1 MAVHALSTPPRAS
14 LPPDAATRLGL
25 GAVLPPPVRPA
36 PVLAAVP
43 PAAPEEAVTDSGIS
57 RRDLVGGLEKGLLVI
72 EAFDQDRSRLSIS
85 EVAQRAGLSRAAAR
99 RYLLTLTHLG
109 YVQHDGKGYAL
120 TPRVLRLG
128 QSYMHSARLPRVLQP
143 ELQRLA
149 AAMQEAT
156 SAGVLDGAD
165 VVSLA
170 ASTGGRVV
178 SHTLQPGNRVPAYCT
193 ANGRVLLA
201 ALPPAMLDDWLA
213 TESARGGFKSHTP
226 RTLTQPEGLKLVLA
240 QVRLQGHALVDQEL
254 ELGLRTLAVP
264 LRNHRGDV
272 VAALNV
278 SALAARLGAD
288 ALRERFLPILLEAQ
302 QRLRPLL

>member
-1 MAVHALSTPPRAS
+1 MDRPLPDSSARSPSPLAG
-14 LPPDAATRLGL
+14 PPDAAG
-25 GAVLPPPVRPA
+25 VA
-36 PVLAAVP
+36 P
-43 PAAPEEAVTDSGIS
+43 

-72 EAFDQDRSRLSIS
+72 EAFDQDRARLSIS

-99 RYLLTLTHLG
+99 RYLLTLAHLG
-109 YVQHDGKGYAL
+109 YVDHDGKGFAL
-120 TPRVLRLG
+120 SPRVLRLG

-149 AAMQEAT
+149 ATMQEAT
-156 SAGVLDGAD
+156 SAGVLDDAD
-165 VVSLA
+165 VVGLA
-170 ASTGGRVV
+170 AATGGRVV
-178 SHTLQPGNRVPAYCT
+178 STTLQAGTRVPAYCT

-201 ALPPAMLDDWLA
+201 ALPPAALEAWLA
-213 TESARGGFKSHTP
+213 AQATRQGLRPLTP
-226 RTLTQPEGLKLVLA
+226 RTLTQPEALRQEL
-240 QVRLQGHALVDQEL
+240 QRVRSQGHALVDQEL

-278 SALAARLGAD
+278 SALAARVSLET
-288 ALRERFLPILLEAQ
+288 LRERFLPILLEAQ

>member
-1 MAVHALSTPPRAS
+1 MDRLQPDPTAPAS
-14 LPPDAATRLGL
+14 LPDAGSPDAAT
-25 GAVLPPPVRPA
+25 
-36 PVLAAVP
+36 AA
-43 PAAPEEAVTDSGIS
+43 A

-72 EAFDQDRSRLSIS
+72 EAFDQDRARLSIS

-99 RYLLTLTHLG
+99 RYLLTLAHLG
-109 YVQHDGKGYAL
+109 YVDHDGKGFAL
-120 TPRVLRLG
+120 SPRVLRLG

-156 SAGVLDGAD
+156 SAGVLDDTD
-165 VVSLA
+165 VVGLA
-170 ASTGGRVV
+170 AATGGRVV
-178 SHTLQPGNRVPAYCT
+178 STTLQAGTRVPAYCT

-201 ALPPAMLDDWLA
+201 ALAPAVLEAWL
-213 TESARGGFKSHTP
+213 SAQAARQTLRPLTP
-226 RTLTQPEGLKLVLA
+226 RTLTQPEALRQEL
-240 QVRLQGHALVDQEL
+240 QRVRSQGYALVDQEL

-278 SALAARLGAD
+278 SALAARVSLET
-288 ALRERFLPILLEAQ
+288 LRERFLPILLEAQ

>member
-1 MAVHALSTPPRAS
+1 MDKEADLRSPGPVPQDDVAL
-14 LPPDAATRLGL
+14 
-25 GAVLPPPVRPA
+25 
-36 PVLAAVP
+36 
-43 PAAPEEAVTDSGIS
+43 PAAERADPGATQS

-72 EAFDQDRSRLSIS
+72 AAFDQERARLSIS

-99 RYLLTLTHLG
+99 RYLLTLAHLG
-109 YVQHDGKGYAL
+109 YVDHDGKGFAL
-120 TPRVLRLG
+120 SPRVLRLG

-156 SAGVLDGAD
+156 SAGVLDDAE
-165 VVSLA
+165 VVALA
-170 ASTGGRVV
+170 AATGGRVV
-178 SHTLQPGNRVPAYCT
+178 STTLQPGHRVPAYCT

-201 ALPPAMLDDWLA
+201 MRPPEALEAWLDRQQAGHGL
-213 TESARGGFKSHTP
+213 RPLTP
-226 RTLTQPEGLKLVLA
+226 RTLTQPDALRQELA
-240 QVRLQGHALVDQEL
+240 RVRQQGHALVDQEM

-264 LRNHRGDV
+264 LRNHRGEV

-278 SALAARLGAD
+278 SAIAARVSLEM
-288 ALRERFLPILLEAQ
+288 LRERFLPILLDAQ

>member
-1 MAVHALSTPPRAS
+1 MDLDERPSVSPGPPST
-14 LPPDAATRLGL
+14 D
-25 GAVLPPPVRPA
+25 
-36 PVLAAVP
+36 
-43 PAAPEEAVTDSGIS
+43 PAAAPGPGDAGPEAAWS

-72 EAFDQDRSRLSIS
+72 EAFDQERARLSIS

-99 RYLLTLTHLG
+99 RYLLTLAHLG
-109 YVQHDGKGYAL
+109 YVDHDGKGFAL
-120 TPRVLRLG
+120 SPRVLRLG

-156 SAGVLDGAD
+156 TAGVLDDAE

-170 ASTGGRVV
+170 AATGGRVV
-178 SHTLQPGNRVPAYCT
+178 STTLQPGARVPAYCT

-201 ALPPAMLDDWLA
+201 ARPPEALDAWLA
-213 TESARGGFKSHTP
+213 QQQARQALRPLTP
-226 RTLTQPEGLKLVLA
+226 RSLTQPEALRQELA
-240 QVRLQGHALVDQEL
+240 RVRAQGHALVDQEM

-264 LRNHRGDV
+264 LRNHRGEV

-278 SALAARLGAD
+278 SAIAARVSLET
-288 ALRERFLPILLEAQ
+288 LRERFLPILFDAQ

>member
-1 MAVHALSTPPRAS
+1 MDLHDS
-14 LPPDAATRLGL
+14 PPDPSGPPSTAA
-25 GAVLPPPVRPA
+25 A
-36 PVLAAVP
+36 
-43 PAAPEEAVTDSGIS
+43 AAPGPGDAGAEGGWS

-72 EAFDQDRSRLSIS
+72 EAFDQERARLSIS

-99 RYLLTLTHLG
+99 RYLLTLAHLG
-109 YVQHDGKGYAL
+109 YVDHDGKGFAL
-120 TPRVLRLG
+120 SPRVLRLG

-156 SAGVLDGAD
+156 SAGVLDDGE

-170 ASTGGRVV
+170 AATGGRVV
-178 SHTLQPGNRVPAYCT
+178 STTLQPGARVPAYCT

-201 ALPPAMLDDWLA
+201 ARPPEALDAWLA
-213 TESARGGFKSHTP
+213 QQHARQALRPLTP
-226 RTLTQPEGLKLVLA
+226 RSLTQPEALRQELA
-240 QVRLQGHALVDQEL
+240 RVRAQGHALVDQEM

-264 LRNHRGDV
+264 LRNHRGEI

-278 SALAARLGAD
+278 SAIAARVSLET
-288 ALRERFLPILLEAQ
+288 LRERFLPILLDAQ

>member
-1 MAVHALSTPPRAS
+1 LPAMDLDERPSASPSPPLAEAAPSAPSAL
-14 LPPDAATRLGL
+14 
-25 GAVLPPPVRPA
+25 
-36 PVLAAVP
+36 
-43 PAAPEEAVTDSGIS
+43 PAAPAVPETEGGWS

-72 EAFDQDRSRLSIS
+72 EAFDQERARLSIS

-109 YVQHDGKGYAL
+109 YVDHDGKGFAL
-120 TPRVLRLG
+120 SPRVLRLG

-156 SAGVLDGAD
+156 SAGVLDDGE

-170 ASTGGRVV
+170 AATGGRVV
-178 SHTLQPGNRVPAYCT
+178 STTLQPGTRVPAYCT

-201 ALPPAMLDDWLA
+201 ARPPEALDAWLTQQQA
-213 TESARGGFKSHTP
+213 QQALRPLTP
-226 RTLTQPEGLKLVLA
+226 RTLTQPEALRQEVA
-240 QVRLQGHALVDQEL
+240 RVRAQGHALVDQEM

-264 LRNHRGDV
+264 LRNHRGEV

-278 SALAARLGAD
+278 SAIAARVSLEM
-288 ALRERFLPILLEAQ
+288 LRERFLPILLDAQ

>member
-1 MAVHALSTPPRAS
+1 MEFDDRPLGPSGS
-14 LPPDAATRLGL
+14 LPTATATAMAA
-25 GAVLPPPVRPA
+25 PPIA
-36 PVLAAVP
+36 
-43 PAAPEEAVTDSGIS
+43 PAAPVGLPAAATPEATPAAEGGWS

-72 EAFDQDRSRLSIS
+72 EAFDQERARLSIS

-99 RYLLTLTHLG
+99 RYLLTLTSLG
-109 YVQHDGKGYAL
+109 YVDHDGKGFAL
-120 TPRVLRLG
+120 SPRVLRLG

-156 SAGVLDGAD
+156 SAGVLDDGE

-170 ASTGGRVV
+170 AATGGRVV
-178 SHTLQPGNRVPAYCT
+178 STTLQPGTRVPAYCT

-201 ALPPAMLDDWLA
+201 ARSPEALDAWLTQQQA
-213 TESARGGFKSHTP
+213 QQALRPLTP
-226 RTLTQPEGLKLVLA
+226 RTLTQPEALRQEVA
-240 QVRLQGHALVDQEL
+240 RVRAQGHALVDQEM

-264 LRNHRGDV
+264 LRNHRGEV

-278 SALAARLGAD
+278 SAIAARVSLEM
-288 ALRERFLPILLEAQ
+288 LRERFLPILLDAQ